1 MQAQILNAAQRVIA
15 SLGNSHS
22 ERTYQNA
29 LADELRNL
37 NIWDVRTEHAH
48 DVVHNGRTVG
58 MNRFDIILVLN
69 RVVVAILELKAVLTT
84 TIRHRD
90 QCRRYARWSDAPVY
104 LLNFRS
110 RCRFK
115 IETFPGSGD
124 RRRLGDV
131 NGSVPPMEFS
141 NHEVAVSYSV
151 GNMDATLSN
160 PALESLPG
168 NDESDPGQGFDM
180 LAEVER
186 IMAAPQPPPPS
197 PMYGPHEHEVN
208 FLPWLEN
215 AKVFVRGP
223 YQGMSVARVKE
234 LHGVQWLRRIL
245 VNPNTY
251 AHEQRYI
258 GSFMD
263 DL

>member
-1 MQAQILNAAQRVIA
+1 MQAQIQNAAQRVIA

-22 ERTYQNA
+22 ERTYQAA

-37 NIWDVRTEHAH
+37 SLWDVRTEHAH

-58 MNRFDIILVLN
+58 MNRFDIILVQN

-131 NGSVPPMEFS
+131 DGVDHSNSEAASASVRGLLEESSLVS
-141 NHEVAVSYSV
+141 NH
-151 GNMDATLSN
+151 GDDDA
-160 PALESLPG
+160 
-168 NDESDPGQGFDM
+168 DPGQGFDM
-180 LAEVER
+180 MAEVER
-186 IMAAPQPPPPS
+186 MRAGPQPPQPPPP
-197 PMYGPHEHEVN
+197 PPTPQYGPHEHEVN

-223 YQGMSVARVKE
+223 YKGMSVARVRE

-258 GSFMD
+258 ESFMG